1 MSKATLAAALAPIA
15 LLVSCQPPPPVPP
28 PHFRPNPPYAPTP
41 VPPYGN
47 APAPTPVPPYGNPPA
62 ANPNP
67 EPPTTTPG
75 TYPLATATENPMQV
89 ISPYPPYNVIDLSD
103 LPDPA
108 SGQLA
113 RDPSNKK
120 IFRIP

>member
-1 MSKATLAAALAPIA
+1 MPKTAISAALAS
-15 LLVSCQPPPPVPP
+15 LVFLASCQPPPPVPP
-28 PHFRPNPPYAPTP
+28 PNFRPNPPYAPTP
-41 VPPYGN
+41 VPPYGQDPAPTPPP
-47 APAPTPVPPYGNPPA
+47 APAPTA
-62 ANPNP
+62 
-67 EPPTTTPG
+67 PTAPG

-103 LPDPA
+103 LPDPG

-113 RDPSNKK
+113 RDPSNQK